1 MSFSYTNGYLTK
13 ITYPD
18 GKPFAC
24 DTRSFL
30 QKAMDDFSLG
40 SLTDTTIVYYDF
52 SGFTW
57 APQVN
62 AAGGGNAVDVMAA
75 LRDKASEFFEWLE
88 DWVKIRERGRYDTC
102 TVY

>member
-1 MSFSYTNGYLTK
+1 
-13 ITYPD
+13 
-18 GKPFAC
+18 
-24 DTRSFL
+24 
-30 QKAMDDFSLG
+30 MDDFSLG
-40 SLTDTTIVYYDF
+40 TLTDTTIVYYDF

-62 AAGGGNAVDVMAA
+62 AADGGNAVDIMAA